1 MLDVTNNPKIEILWR
16 NGDVIYI
23 QLLIRDNMS
32 SLTPGPNDEN
42 GVHHHQNSRKTP
54 ILSRSNQ
61 CQSESVGMDESGGGG
76 GHLIS
81 SSLGSQ
87 SQDSLNNEQPRNK
100 LLGKWHRN
108 ISFGW
113 KLFCVFILK
122 VLIQNNNRKYFGGWK
137 YHSFCKLNIH
147 EQGFCYY

>member
-1 MLDVTNNPKIEILWR
+1 MLNIIKNQIIEMLWTND
-16 NGDVIYI
+16 DVIYI
-23 QLLIRDNMS
+23 QPLIRNNMS
-32 SLTPGPNDEN
+32 SLTPGSNDEN

-61 CQSESVGMDESGGGG
+61 CQSESVGMDESGA

-108 ISFGW
+108 ISFG
-113 KLFCVFILK
+113 
-122 VLIQNNNRKYFGGWK
+122 
-137 YHSFCKLNIH
+137 
-147 EQGFCYY
+147 

>member
-1 MLDVTNNPKIEILWR
+1 
-16 NGDVIYI
+16 
-23 QLLIRDNMS
+23 MS
-32 SLTPGPNDEN
+32 SLTPVTNDEN

-61 CQSESVGMDESGGGG
+61 CQSESVGVDESGAGGT

-100 LLGKWHRN
+100 LLGQWHRN

-122 VLIQNNNRKYFGGWK
+122 VLFKTTIGYILAGENIIHFQN
-137 YHSFCKLNIH
+137 LNFY
-147 EQGFCYY
+147 EQGLLLLSSSAPAPLCSNL

>member
-1 MLDVTNNPKIEILWR
+1 MINNQIIEILR
-16 NGDVIYI
+16 TNNDVIYI
-23 QLLIRDNMS
+23 QLLTRDNMS
-32 SLTPGPNDEN
+32 SLTPGTHDEN

-61 CQSESVGMDESGGGG
+61 CQSESVGVDESGGGG
-76 GHLIS
+76 TGHLIS

-113 KLFCVFILK
+113 KLFVSL
-122 VLIQNNNRKYFGGWK
+122 LY
-137 YHSFCKLNIH
+137 
-147 EQGFCYY
+147 